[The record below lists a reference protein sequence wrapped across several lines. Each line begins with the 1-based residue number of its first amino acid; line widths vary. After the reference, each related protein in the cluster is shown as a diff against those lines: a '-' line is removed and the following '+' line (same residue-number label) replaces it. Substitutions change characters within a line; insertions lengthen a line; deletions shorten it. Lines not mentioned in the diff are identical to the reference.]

1 VTHSRTLSRDL
12 VIQATR
18 GWRSIDL
25 RELWAYRELLLIFAW
40 RDLKVRYRQTLFGA
54 LWVMGQPL
62 VSMLIFT
69 LLFGRV
75 AKLSVTTAV
84 PYPVFVLAGLLIWNF
99 VAGAITH
106 VGNSLLGASYLIS
119 KAYFPRLVVP
129 LSNIVTNL
137 VDFGV
142 AALLLVPV
150 MLWYRVIPGPEIL
163 LAPLVVLLATLF
175 ALGVGLWIAALN
187 IEYRDIRIVIPWV
200 LQIAMYIT
208 PVVYPLSAL
217 PERYRFVATLNPMS
231 GIVEGFRAT
240 LFGTPVPATP
250 LLWSVAASLLLVF
263 SGAFYFRRVERRFA
277 DVL

>member
-1 VTHSRTLSRDL
+1 MTHSRTL
-12 VIQATR
+12 VIQPTR
-18 GWRSIDL
+18 GWRTIDL
-25 RELWAYRELLLIFAW
+25 AELWAYRELLLIFAW

-75 AKLSVTTAV
+75 AKLSVTTPV
-84 PYPVFVLAGLLIWNF
+84 PYPVFVLAGLLLWNF
-99 VAGAITH
+99 AAGAISQ

-129 LSNIVTNL
+129 LSNIVTAL
-137 VDFGV
+137 VDFGI
-142 AALLLVPV
+142 AAVLLVPV
-150 MLWYRVIPGPEIL
+150 MLWYRVLPGPEVL
-163 LAPLVVLLATLF
+163 FAPLIVLLATFL
-175 ALGVGLWIAALN
+175 ALGAGLWIAALN
-187 IEYRDIRIVIPWV
+187 VEYRDIRIVIPWV
-200 LQIAMYIT
+200 LQIAMYVT

-217 PERYRFVATLNPMS
+217 PERYRPIAILNPMS
-231 GIVEGFRAT
+231 GIVEAFRAT
-240 LFGTPVPATP
+240 LFGTPMPYGP
-250 LLWSVAASLLLVF
+250 LLWSIAVSLLLLV

>member
-1 VTHSRTLSRDL
+1 MTHSRIL
-12 VIQATR
+12 VVQATR

-84 PYPVFVLAGLLIWNF
+84 PYPVFVLAGLLLWNF
-99 VAGAITH
+99 VAGAINH

-119 KAYFPRLVVP
+119 KAYFPRLVIP
-129 LSNIVTNL
+129 LSNMVTDL

-142 AALLLVPV
+142 AALLLIPV

-163 LAPLVVLLATLF
+163 LAPLLVVLATLF
-175 ALGVGLWIAALN
+175 ALGAGLWIAALN
-187 IEYRDIRIVIPWV
+187 IEYRDIRIVIPWI
-200 LQIAMYIT
+200 LQIAMYVT

-217 PERYRFVATLNPMS
+217 PERYRAVATLNPMS
-231 GIVEGFRAT
+231 GIVEAFRAT
-240 LFGTPVPATP
+240 LFGTPIPYMALT
-250 LLWSVAASLLLVF
+250 WSVGAALLLIF